1 MIKKIFDNLKDRILE
16 DKYRKYFVFSS
27 LGFLGLLVI
36 FSLLNASSKSIA
48 YVYNDEEQIAV
59 VDITDMDVDM
69 DVDMDQIKVD
79 VATYG
84 ETIENCPVKIV
95 FPNLEIKVEKKSFS
109 PTSQLVTYEEFLDKV
124 YSISQPSFITY
135 GIYVNNELA
144 GGSVREEADLTRIL
158 EDIRALYTNPQME
171 GNVTDVSFLENV
183 KIKQIISKD
192 KNFVEPSVV
201 YDALRE
207 PVIVEVNHT
216 VVEGDTLWQIAWDND
231 LPLDSFLALNPGFS
245 EEKYLQIGDVL
256 RIENEKP
263 LLSIV
268 STERV
273 EYDGVSYRDIQTV
286 ENNEEFKN
294 YRKVVQEGS
303 DGESHFTIDVAF
315 QDGNEK
321 GREVIQEVVI
331 VPSVPQIIEVGT
343 LDIPPQKAIGT
354 FIWPASGRISDNF
367 GARGGNHFGIDIAVP
382 TGAPVVAIDGGYVE
396 FTGWQSGFGNLV
408 IVNHENGFRTY
419 YAHNSR
425 FQVSQGERVRQGQV
439 IASAGSTGRST
450 GPHVHL
456 EVRVNGVPQ
465 NPLNY
470 LGGSYQ

>member
-1 MIKKIFDNLKDRILE
+1 MIKKIFNDLKDRVLE
-16 DKYRKYFVFSS
+16 DKYRKYFVYSS
-27 LGFLGLLVI
+27 LGFLGLLVLI
-36 FSLLNASSKSIA
+36 SLLNANSKTIA
-48 YVYNDEEQIAV
+48 YVYNDNEQIAV
-59 VDITDMDVDM
+59 VDITDLTVDL
-69 DVDMDQIKVD
+69 DIIKED

-84 ETIENCPVKIV
+84 ATIEDCPVKIV
-95 FPNLEIKVEKKSFS
+95 FPNLDIQIEKKSFS
-109 PTSQLVTYEEFLDKV
+109 PTSQLVTYEEFLGKI
-124 YSISQPSFITY
+124 YSISQPSYITY
-135 GIYVNNELA
+135 GIYVDNQLA
-144 GGSVREEADLTRIL
+144 GGSTRKEEDLTKIL
-158 EDIRALYTNPQME
+158 EDIKALYINPQMD
-171 GNVTDVSFLENV
+171 GKVTDVAFLENV

-192 KNFVEPSVV
+192 KNFVEPSVI

-207 PVIVEVNHT
+207 PVVVEVNHT

-256 RIENEKP
+256 RIQNEKP
-263 LLSIV
+263 LLSTV

-273 EYDGVSYRDIQTV
+273 EYDGVSYRDIETV
-286 ENNEEFKN
+286 EKTDEFKN

-303 DGESHFTIDVAF
+303 DGESHFTVDVAY
-315 QDGNEK
+315 QDGAET

-354 FIWPASGRISDNF
+354 FIWPASGRVSDNF

-382 TGAPVVAIDGGYVE
+382 TGTPVVAIDGGYVE

-408 IVNHENGFRTY
+408 IINHENGFRTY

-456 EVRVNGVPQ
+456 EVRVNGVPKD
-465 NPLNY
+465 PANY
-470 LGGSYQ
+470 LGGAYQ